1 MALSSSRWMAALAD
15 STQMTSVSIPGAHD
29 ACCYDLTGVTEQL
42 LKSKWAPLFAVAA
55 ALPLAGIVGLTAA
68 EYVVRVLA
76 QTQTLD
82 LRQQLAAGV
91 RFFDVR
97 PSFGENRALP
107 IYHGIVRTRITLAV
121 VLAEITKFL
130 DQNRSEYVVLRIKA
144 ENDEVSRYRRMEML
158 EDCLAPHANFISNHN
173 PYARTPVSAVRGK
186 MILLVQDIDALRHPL
201 QSQNWSYASVQD
213 QYEINVNEN
222 FISTLADG
230 ACRIGTAPIK
240 TVLSLFGK
248 KTGNWCENVGKN
260 VPKIFV
266 PDKVF
271 NAKRLAIKNHHS
283 LAIARSDENFSN
295 FSINFVSCVG
305 SGSDI
310 LLLSPQL
317 CADKF
322 NPGIK
327 QLIAGSG
334 NGDRAGIIVMD
345 FITEDLAKGIY
356 LSNKLTS

>member
-1 MALSSSRWMAALAD
+1 MSALAD
-15 STQMTSVSIPGAHD
+15 STQITSVSIPGAHD
-29 ACCYDLTGVTEQL
+29 ACCYDITGVTEQL
-42 LKSKWAPLFAVAA
+42 LKSKWAPLFATAA
-55 ALPLAGIVGLTAA
+55 ALPLAGLVGFTAA

-91 RFFDVR
+91 RFFDLR

-107 IYHGIVRTRITLAV
+107 IYHGIVRTRITLAA
-121 VLAEITKFL
+121 VLADITKFL

-144 ENDEVSRYRRMEML
+144 ENDQASDYRRMEML
-158 EDCLAPHANFISNHN
+158 EECLAPYANYISTHN

-186 MILLVQDIDALRHPL
+186 MILLIQDIDALRQPL
-201 QSQNWSYASVQD
+201 QSQDWSSASIQD

-222 FISTLADG
+222 FISTMAEG
-230 ACRIGTAPIK
+230 ACKIGTAPVK
-240 TVLSLFGK
+240 ALLSLFGK

-271 NAKRLAIKNHHS
+271 DAKRLAIKNHHTQ
-283 LAIARSDENFSN
+283 AVARAGENFSN

-310 LLLSPQL
+310 LLLSPQV
-317 CADKF
+317 CADKL

-327 QLIAGSG
+327 QLIAGSS
-334 NGDRAGIIVMD
+334 NGDRAGIVVMD

-356 LSNKLTS
+356 LSNKLTT